1 MNDKD
6 IKFNFGVF
14 SMSWT
19 ILNVSI
25 PVHDLEKS
33 KQFYEML
40 LGTSSNN
47 ETQYQPLFK
56 DEDNVFFGKQGLGLR
71 LFKPKPDLIV
81 SNYIQS
87 RRSYI
92 SILIDNIDKIIT
104 NLNRDNINYILK
116 KDKNKSSLKSLL
128 VQEPSLNLIHL
139 VGSPKSIDNNMN
151 AWNMGLDWGI
161 HHMNLESL
169 DVRQSINFFTNIVGM
184 EEGKWVAPVNKGD
197 FSIDPTELA
206 ILPLSG
212 NNRGLHVIKPDD
224 GFGWRNNFA
233 HNPSI
238 GGHPAFTV
246 KDLSALK
253 KRLDKEKIL
262 YSDAKV
268 YAMPGFHQIYL
279 YDINANM
286 LEINQ
291 AV

>member
-1 MNDKD
+1 MN
-6 IKFNFGVF
+6 
-14 SMSWT
+14 WT

-25 PVHDLEKS
+25 PVHDLDKS

-40 LGTSSNN
+40 IGSAQNSEIL
-47 ETQYQPLFK
+47 YQPLF
-56 DEDNVFFGKQGLGLR
+56 DNEENIFFGRQGFGLR
-71 LFKPKPDLIV
+71 LFKPKPDLLV

-92 SILIDNIDKIIT
+92 SILVDNIDKIKI
-104 NLNRDNINYILK
+104 NLDKDNINYVFK
-116 KDKNKSSLKSLL
+116 SANKQNSLKSLL
-128 VQEPSLNLIHL
+128 VQEPSLNLIQFIENSSG
-139 VGSPKSIDNNMN
+139 VNDNINGWDMD
-151 AWNMGLDWGI
+151 LDWGV

-169 DVRQSINFFTNIVGM
+169 DVRKSIDFFCNIVGM
-184 EEGKWVAPVNKGD
+184 SEGKWVAPVNKGD
-197 FSIDPTELA
+197 FSIDPSELA
-206 ILPLSG
+206 ILPLSN

-224 GFGWRNNFA
+224 GFGWRNKFA

-246 KDLSALK
+246 KDISALK
-253 KRLDKEKIL
+253 KRLDNEQIL
-262 YSDAKV
+262 YSDAKI

>member
-1 MNDKD
+1 MN
-6 IKFNFGVF
+6 
-14 SMSWT
+14 WT

-25 PVHDLEKS
+25 PVHDLDKS

-40 LGTSSNN
+40 LGSDHNS
-47 ETQYQPLFK
+47 EILYQPLF
-56 DEDNVFFGKQGLGLR
+56 DNEENIFFGRQGFGLR
-71 LFKPKPDLIV
+71 LFKPKPDLLV

-92 SILIDNIDKIIT
+92 SILVENIDKIKI
-104 NLNRDNINYILK
+104 NLDKDNINYIF
-116 KDKNKSSLKSLL
+116 KNANKQNSLKSLL
-128 VQEPSLNLIHL
+128 VQEPSLNLIQFIENSSG
-139 VGSPKSIDNNMN
+139 VNDNINGWDMDL
-151 AWNMGLDWGI
+151 GWGV

-169 DVRQSINFFTNIVGM
+169 DVRKSIDFFCNVVGM
-184 EEGKWVAPVNKGD
+184 TEGKWVAPVNKGD
-197 FSIDPTELA
+197 FSIDPSELA
-206 ILPLSG
+206 ILPLSN
-212 NNRGLHVIKPDD
+212 NNRGLHVIKPDE

-253 KRLDKEKIL
+253 KRLDNEDIL

-286 LEINQ
+286 LEVNQ

>member
-1 MNDKD
+1 MN
-6 IKFNFGVF
+6 
-14 SMSWT
+14 WT

-25 PVHDLEKS
+25 PVHNLDKS

-40 LGTSSNN
+40 IGSPQNSEIL
-47 ETQYQPLFK
+47 YQPLFYN
-56 DEDNVFFGKQGLGLR
+56 EENIFFGRQGFGLR
-71 LFKPKPDLIV
+71 LFKPKPDLLV

-92 SILIDNIDKIIT
+92 SILVENIDKIKI
-104 NLNRDNINYILK
+104 NLDKDNINYVFK
-116 KDKNKSSLKSLL
+116 SANKQNSLKSLL
-128 VQEPSLNLIHL
+128 VQEPSLNLIQFIENSSG
-139 VGSPKSIDNNMN
+139 VNDNINGWDMD
-151 AWNMGLDWGI
+151 LDWGV

-169 DVRQSINFFTNIVGM
+169 DVRKSIDFFCNIVGM
-184 EEGKWVAPVNKGD
+184 SEGKWVAPVNKGD
-197 FSIDPTELA
+197 FSIDPSELA
-206 ILPLSG
+206 ILPLSN
-212 NNRGLHVIKPDD
+212 NNRGLHVIKPDE
-224 GFGWRNNFA
+224 GFGWRNKFA

-246 KDLSALK
+246 KDISALK
-253 KRLDKEKIL
+253 KRLDNEQIL

>member
-1 MNDKD
+1 MN
-6 IKFNFGVF
+6 
-14 SMSWT
+14 WT

-25 PVHDLEKS
+25 PVHDLDKS

-40 LGTSSNN
+40 LGSDHNS
-47 ETQYQPLFK
+47 EILYQPLF
-56 DEDNVFFGKQGLGLR
+56 DNEENIFFGRQGFGLR
-71 LFKPKPDLIV
+71 LFKPKPDLLV

-92 SILIDNIDKIIT
+92 SILVENIDKIKI
-104 NLNRDNINYILK
+104 NLDKDNINYIF
-116 KDKNKSSLKSLL
+116 KNANKQNSLKSLL
-128 VQEPSLNLIHL
+128 VQEPSLNLIQFIENSS
-139 VGSPKSIDNNMN
+139 GANENINCWDMD
-151 AWNMGLDWGI
+151 LDWGV

-169 DVRQSINFFTNIVGM
+169 DVRKSIDFFCNVVGM
-184 EEGKWVAPVNKGD
+184 TEGKWVAPVNKGD
-197 FSIDPTELA
+197 FSIDPSELA
-206 ILPLSG
+206 ILPLSN
-212 NNRGLHVIKPDD
+212 NNRGLHVIKPDE

-253 KRLDKEKIL
+253 KRLDNEDIL

-286 LEINQ
+286 LEVNQ

>member
-1 MNDKD
+1 MN
-6 IKFNFGVF
+6 
-14 SMSWT
+14 WT

-25 PVHDLEKS
+25 PVHDLDKS

-40 LGTSSNN
+40 LGSDHNS
-47 ETQYQPLFK
+47 EIIYQPLF
-56 DEDNVFFGKQGLGLR
+56 DNEENIFFGRQGFGLR
-71 LFKPKPDLIV
+71 LFKPKPDLLV

-92 SILIDNIDKIIT
+92 SILIENIEKIKINLDKDNV
-104 NLNRDNINYILK
+104 NYIF
-116 KDKNKSSLKSLL
+116 KNANKQNSLKSLL
-128 VQEPSLNLIHL
+128 VQEPSLNLIQFIENSSG
-139 VGSPKSIDNNMN
+139 VNENINGWDMD
-151 AWNMGLDWGI
+151 LDWGV

-169 DVRQSINFFTNIVGM
+169 DVRKSIDFFCNVVGM
-184 EEGKWVAPVNKGD
+184 TEGKWVAPVNKGD
-197 FSIDPTELA
+197 FSIDPSELA
-206 ILPLSG
+206 ILPLSN
-212 NNRGLHVIKPDD
+212 NNRGLHVIKPDE
-224 GFGWRNNFA
+224 GFGWRNSFA

-253 KRLDKEKIL
+253 KRLDNEDIL

-286 LEINQ
+286 LEVNQ

>member
-1 MNDKD
+1 MN
-6 IKFNFGVF
+6 
-14 SMSWT
+14 WT

-25 PVHDLEKS
+25 PVHDLDKS

-40 LGTSSNN
+40 LGSDHNS
-47 ETQYQPLFK
+47 EIIYQPLF
-56 DEDNVFFGKQGLGLR
+56 DNEENIFFGRQGFGLR
-71 LFKPKPDLIV
+71 LFKPKPDLLV

-92 SILIDNIDKIIT
+92 SILVENIDKIKI
-104 NLNRDNINYILK
+104 NLDKDNINYIF
-116 KDKNKSSLKSLL
+116 KNANKQNSLKSLL
-128 VQEPSLNLIHL
+128 VQEPSLNLIQFIENSS
-139 VGSPKSIDNNMN
+139 GANENINGWDMD
-151 AWNMGLDWGI
+151 LDWGV

-169 DVRQSINFFTNIVGM
+169 DVRKSIDFFCNVVGM
-184 EEGKWVAPVNKGD
+184 TEGKWVAPVNKGD
-197 FSIDPTELA
+197 FSIDPSELA
-206 ILPLSG
+206 ILPLSN
-212 NNRGLHVIKPDD
+212 NNRGLHVIKPDE

-253 KRLDKEKIL
+253 KRLDNEDIL

-286 LEINQ
+286 LEVNQ

>member
-1 MNDKD
+1 MN
-6 IKFNFGVF
+6 
-14 SMSWT
+14 WT

-25 PVHDLEKS
+25 PVHDLDKS

-40 LGTSSNN
+40 LGSDHNS
-47 ETQYQPLFK
+47 EILYQPLF
-56 DEDNVFFGKQGLGLR
+56 DNEENIFFGRQGFGLR
-71 LFKPKPDLIV
+71 LFKPKPDLLV

-92 SILIDNIDKIIT
+92 SILIENIEKIKINLVKDNV
-104 NLNRDNINYILK
+104 NYIF
-116 KDKNKSSLKSLL
+116 KNANKQNSLKSLL
-128 VQEPSLNLIHL
+128 VQEPSLNLIQFIENSSG
-139 VGSPKSIDNNMN
+139 VNENINGWDMD
-151 AWNMGLDWGI
+151 LDWGV

-169 DVRQSINFFTNIVGM
+169 DVRKSIDFFCNVVGM
-184 EEGKWVAPVNKGD
+184 TEGKWVAPVNKGD
-197 FSIDPTELA
+197 FSIDPSELA
-206 ILPLSG
+206 ILPLSN
-212 NNRGLHVIKPDD
+212 NNRGLHVIKPDE

-253 KRLDKEKIL
+253 KRLDNEDIL

-286 LEINQ
+286 LEVNQ

>member
-1 MNDKD
+1 MN
-6 IKFNFGVF
+6 
-14 SMSWT
+14 WT

-25 PVHDLEKS
+25 PVHDLDKS

-40 LGTSSNN
+40 LGSDHNS
-47 ETQYQPLFK
+47 EILYQPLF
-56 DEDNVFFGKQGLGLR
+56 DNEENIFFGRQGFGLR
-71 LFKPKPDLIV
+71 LFKPKPDLLV

-92 SILIDNIDKIIT
+92 SILVENIDKIKI
-104 NLNRDNINYILK
+104 NLDKDNVNYIF
-116 KDKNKSSLKSLL
+116 KNANKQNSLKSLL
-128 VQEPSLNLIHL
+128 VQEPSLNLIQFIENSSG
-139 VGSPKSIDNNMN
+139 VNENINGWDMD
-151 AWNMGLDWGI
+151 LDWGV

-169 DVRQSINFFTNIVGM
+169 DVRKSIDFFCNVVGM
-184 EEGKWVAPVNKGD
+184 TEGKWVAPVNKGD
-197 FSIDPTELA
+197 FSIDPSELA
-206 ILPLSG
+206 ILPLSN
-212 NNRGLHVIKPDD
+212 NNRGLHVIKPDE

-253 KRLDKEKIL
+253 KRLDNEDIL

-286 LEINQ
+286 LEVNQ

>member
-1 MNDKD
+1 MN
-6 IKFNFGVF
+6 
-14 SMSWT
+14 WT
-19 ILNVSI
+19 ILNISI
-25 PVHDLEKS
+25 PVYDLDKS

-40 LGTSSNN
+40 LGSDHNS
-47 ETQYQPLFK
+47 EILYQPLF
-56 DEDNVFFGKQGLGLR
+56 DNEENIFFGRQGFGLR
-71 LFKPKPDLIV
+71 LFKPKPDLLV

-92 SILIDNIDKIIT
+92 SILVENIDKIKI
-104 NLNRDNINYILK
+104 NLDKDNINYIF
-116 KDKNKSSLKSLL
+116 KNANKQNSLKSLL
-128 VQEPSLNLIHL
+128 VQEPSLNLIQFIENSS
-139 VGSPKSIDNNMN
+139 GANENINGWDMD
-151 AWNMGLDWGI
+151 LDWGV

-169 DVRQSINFFTNIVGM
+169 DVRKSIDFFCNVVGM
-184 EEGKWVAPVNKGD
+184 TEGKWVAPVNKGD
-197 FSIDPTELA
+197 FSIDPSELA
-206 ILPLSG
+206 ILPLSN
-212 NNRGLHVIKPDD
+212 NNRGLHVIKPDE

-253 KRLDKEKIL
+253 KRLDNEDIL

-286 LEINQ
+286 LEVNQ

>member
-1 MNDKD
+1 MN
-6 IKFNFGVF
+6 
-14 SMSWT
+14 WT

-25 PVHDLEKS
+25 PVHDLDKS

-40 LGTSSNN
+40 LGSDHNS
-47 ETQYQPLFK
+47 EILYQPLF
-56 DEDNVFFGKQGLGLR
+56 DNEENIFFGRQGFGLR
-71 LFKPKPDLIV
+71 LFKPKPDLLV

-92 SILIDNIDKIIT
+92 SILVESINKIKINLDKDNV
-104 NLNRDNINYILK
+104 NYIF
-116 KDKNKSSLKSLL
+116 KNGNKQNSFKSLL
-128 VQEPSLNLIHL
+128 VQEPSLNLIQFIENSSG
-139 VGSPKSIDNNMN
+139 VNENINGWDMD
-151 AWNMGLDWGI
+151 LDWGV

-169 DVRQSINFFTNIVGM
+169 DVRKSIDFFCNVVGM
-184 EEGKWVAPVNKGD
+184 TEGKWVAPVNKGD
-197 FSIDPTELA
+197 FSIDPSELA
-206 ILPLSG
+206 ILPLSN
-212 NNRGLHVIKPDD
+212 NNRGLHVIKPDE

-253 KRLDKEKIL
+253 KRLDNEDIL

-286 LEINQ
+286 LEVNQ

>member
-1 MNDKD
+1 MN
-6 IKFNFGVF
+6 
-14 SMSWT
+14 WT

-25 PVHDLEKS
+25 PVHDLDKS

-40 LGTSSNN
+40 LGSDHNS
-47 ETQYQPLFK
+47 EILYQPLF
-56 DEDNVFFGKQGLGLR
+56 DNEENIFFGRQGFGLR
-71 LFKPKPDLIV
+71 LFKPKPDLLV

-92 SILIDNIDKIIT
+92 CILVENIDKIKI
-104 NLNRDNINYILK
+104 NLDKDNINYIF
-116 KDKNKSSLKSLL
+116 KNANKQNSLKSLL
-128 VQEPSLNLIHL
+128 VQEPSLNLIQFIENSSG
-139 VGSPKSIDNNMN
+139 VNENINGWDMD
-151 AWNMGLDWGI
+151 LDWGV

-169 DVRQSINFFTNIVGM
+169 DVRKSIDFFCNVVGM
-184 EEGKWVAPVNKGD
+184 TEGKWVAPVNKGD
-197 FSIDPTELA
+197 FSIDPSELA
-206 ILPLSG
+206 ILPLSN
-212 NNRGLHVIKPDD
+212 NNRGLHVIKPDE

-253 KRLDKEKIL
+253 KRLDNEDIL

-286 LEINQ
+286 LEVNQ

>member
-1 MNDKD
+1 MN
-6 IKFNFGVF
+6 
-14 SMSWT
+14 WT

-25 PVHDLEKS
+25 PVHDLDKS

-40 LGTSSNN
+40 IGSAQNSEIL
-47 ETQYQPLFK
+47 YQPLF
-56 DEDNVFFGKQGLGLR
+56 DNEENIFFGRQGFGLR
-71 LFKPKPDLIV
+71 LFKPKPDLLV

-92 SILIDNIDKIIT
+92 SILVESIDKIKI
-104 NLNRDNINYILK
+104 NLDKDNVNYIF
-116 KDKNKSSLKSLL
+116 KNANKQNSLKSLL
-128 VQEPSLNLIHL
+128 VQEPSLNLIQFIENSS
-139 VGSPKSIDNNMN
+139 GANENINGWDMD
-151 AWNMGLDWGI
+151 LDWGV

-169 DVRQSINFFTNIVGM
+169 DVRKSIDFFCNVVGM
-184 EEGKWVAPVNKGD
+184 TEGKWVAPVNKGD
-197 FSIDPTELA
+197 FSIDPSELA
-206 ILPLSG
+206 ILPLSN
-212 NNRGLHVIKPDD
+212 NNRGLHVIKPDE

-253 KRLDKEKIL
+253 KRLDNEDIL

-286 LEINQ
+286 LEVNQ